1 MAYQLIQIL
10 GAALILIAYALQHMK
25 HLHAET
31 ASYLAMNLAGGVLL
45 CIAAVAARQY
55 GFIILEGSW
64 AILSALGLYRMRRGT
79 RTEG

>member
-1 MAYQLIQIL
+1 MAYQVIQMV

-31 ASYLAMNLAGGVLL
+31 ASYLAMNFAGGVLL

-55 GFIILEGSW
+55 GFIVLEGSW
-64 AILSALGLYRMRRGT
+64 AVLSALGLYRLLRVPAA
-79 RTEG
+79 

>member
-1 MAYQLIQIL
+1 MAYQLIQIV

-64 AILSALGLYRMRRGT
+64 AVLSGMGLYRLLRVVSG
-79 RTEG
+79 

>member
-1 MAYQLIQIL
+1 MAYQVIQIV

-31 ASYLAMNLAGGVLL
+31 ASYLAMNLAGGILL

-55 GFIILEGSW
+55 GFILLEGSW
-64 AILSALGLYRMRRGT
+64 ALLSGMGLYRLLKT
-79 RTEG
+79 A